1 MLSINTKMLPRLD
14 ELEEDLLARRQ
25 RVIGKDGVARS
36 PPSDRRQ
43 SAEGLAAERRPA
55 EPTLW
60 VLIFAVSFEAPHQFL
75 ILERR
80 VRLP

>member
-1 MLSINTKMLPRLD
+1 MALVAD
-14 ELEEDLLARRQ
+14 RQ
-25 RVIGKDGVARS
+25 VRGLGVARH
-36 PPSDRRQ
+36 
-43 SAEGLAAERRPA
+43 EGLAA